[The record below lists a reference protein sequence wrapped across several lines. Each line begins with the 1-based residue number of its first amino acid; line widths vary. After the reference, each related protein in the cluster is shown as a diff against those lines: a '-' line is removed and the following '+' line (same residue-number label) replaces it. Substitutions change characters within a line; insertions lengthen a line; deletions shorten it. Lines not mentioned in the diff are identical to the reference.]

1 MVGFGTTSFLHVLL
15 IYRLLIPAS
24 SVACLM
30 TLESCV
36 SKCVFDATK
45 PPPVG
50 ASKERLEENGMKS
63 RVDII
68 RECRPKCA
76 KTSEQLL
83 LGQPKA
89 GKSPTAAAPIQE

>member
-1 MVGFGTTSFLHVLL
+1 MV
-15 IYRLLIPAS
+15 RLNTA
-24 SVACLM
+24 
-30 TLESCV
+30 ESCV

-50 ASKERLEENGMKS
+50 ASAERLEENGMKS
-63 RVDII
+63 RTDII

-83 LGQPKA
+83 LGSPKA
-89 GKSPTAAAPIQE
+89 NKVSAAAASIPE